1 MERRFTGR
9 HLTFVY
15 ILTPLN
21 VFSVPNVHSMDDD
34 DDAQHFELLVPGPGP
49 MRCWCSTGCLCLKE
63 SK

>member
-1 MERRFTGR
+1 MEIALQRRFTGR

-34 DDAQHFELLVPGPGP
+34 DDAQHFELLGAGW
-49 MRCWCSTGCLCLKE
+49 WC
-63 SK
+63 